1 MFSLHQLLTQFGNIL
16 QTRLFPAVQE
26 ELGELTG
33 KHREFLT
40 VLAWLHMDGFVSAHT
55 GPGRPAHNR
64 ANILRAFVAK
74 ALFQIPHTRALLE
87 RLKSDAVLRRLCG
100 WESAAAVPDETIF
113 SRAFRA
119 FAETGLPQQIHAAV
133 IKRSYE
139 HQLVGHISRDA
150 SAVPAREKAQP
161 KPKTR
166 KPRAS
171 RRKTGRR
178 PEEMTRLERQ
188 VLPETTLEEILAD
201 LPRACDKGCKKDS
214 KGLPQFWI
222 GYKLH
227 MDVADGQVPI
237 SCLLTSASLHDSQ
250 AAIPLARMTAGRVTN
265 CYDLMDCAYDSQHIS
280 EYSRQLGHVPIIDRV
295 RRGKQE
301 KPALDPHQRVRFRE
315 RTTAERV
322 YARVKDEF
330 GGRFVRVR
338 GYAKVMAHLMFGV
351 LALTVDQILRLHPN
365 LNVSP
370 PDW

>member
-1 MFSLHQLLTQFGNIL
+1 MHSLHQILSQFGNVL
-16 QTRLFPAVQE
+16 QTRLFPSLHDEV
-26 ELGELTG
+26 GELTG
-33 KHREFLT
+33 KHREFVST
-40 VLAWLHMDGFVSAHT
+40 LAWLQMDHFVAAHT
-55 GPGRPAHNR
+55 GPGRPAHSR

-74 ALFQIPHTRALLE
+74 ALFEIPHTRALLE

-100 WESAAAVPDETIF
+100 WERAAAVPDETVF
-113 SRAFRA
+113 SRAFAA
-119 FAETGLPQQIHAAV
+119 FAASELPQRIHAAV
-133 IKRSYE
+133 IQRSYE
-139 HQLVGHISRDA
+139 NHLVGHISRDA
-150 SAVPAREKAQP
+150 TAGPAREKAQP

-171 RRKTGRR
+171 RRKVGRK

-188 VLPETTLEEILAD
+188 ALPGTTLEQMVAE

-227 MDVADGQVPI
+227 MDVADGQAPI
-237 SCLLTSASLHDSQ
+237 SCLLTSASLHDNQ
-250 AAIPLARMTAGRVTN
+250 AAIPLARMTADRVVN

-280 EYSRQLGHVPIIDRV
+280 EYSRQLGHVPIIDRL

-301 KPALDPHQRVRFRE
+301 KPALDPHQQVRFRE

-322 YARVKDEF
+322 YSRVKDEF

-338 GYAKVMAHLMFGV
+338 GCAKIMAHLMFGV

-365 LNVSP
+365 LNFSP
-370 PDW
+370 PAS